1 MFLAGLSMIS
11 IAAPIAIYLYAFGSN
26 DDSTGVMFLIC
37 CLVAIAGAV
46 LMVFGKMS
54 QRNAAALKSIEN
66 NTKADFCPKCNVN
79 VSAKNGLCPICST
92 KLEKR

>member
-1 MFLAGLSMIS
+1 MFLAGLSMVS
-11 IAAPIAIYLYAFGSN
+11 LATPIAIFLYLFGSN

-54 QRNAAALKSIEN
+54 QRNTAALKSIEN
-66 NTKADFCPKCNVN
+66 NTKTDFCPNCKVN
-79 VSAKNGLCPICST
+79 VSAQNGLCPICST